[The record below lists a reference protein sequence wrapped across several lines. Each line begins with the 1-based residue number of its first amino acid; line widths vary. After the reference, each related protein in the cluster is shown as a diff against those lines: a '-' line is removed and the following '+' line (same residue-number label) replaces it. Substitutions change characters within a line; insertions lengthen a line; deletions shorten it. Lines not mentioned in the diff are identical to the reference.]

1 MVEGL
6 QLLLL
11 SQPAPP
17 VRTPGLDGV
26 DSLHIRSRAMRSIA
40 VLTAAVLAAVVSPAN
55 AEKLKLR
62 CESPLVPSAS
72 STLYIDEVNGR
83 ITQIWDSTGYEET
96 SPATFKD
103 GVWRWVGWRSEES
116 GWASNVGLDR
126 RTGEIVGVYP
136 SGEIFGPIGP
146 ICR

>member
-1 MVEGL
+1 MTE
-6 QLLLL
+6 LLLL

-40 VLTAAVLAAVVSPAN
+40 ALTAAVLAAVVSPAN

-83 ITQIWDSTGYEET
+83 ITQMRDSTGYEET

-103 GVWRWVGWRSEES
+103 GVWRWVGWRYQES
-116 GWASNVGLDR
+116 IQATDISLDR
-126 RTGEIVGVYP
+126 RTGEIFGAIQVGSESLLP
-136 SGEIFGPIGP
+136 LGPF
-146 ICR
+146 CH

>member
-83 ITQIWDSTGYEET
+83 ITQIWDRNGYEET

-103 GVWRWVGWRSEES
+103 GVWRWVGWRSQES
-116 GWASNVGLDR
+116 DWASNVGLDH
-126 RTGEIVGVYP
+126 RTGEIVGVKP
-136 SGEIFGPIGP
+136 SGELFGPIGP

>member
-17 VRTPGLDGV
+17 LRTPGLDGV
-26 DSLHIRSRAMRSIA
+26 DSLHIRARAMRSIA
-40 VLTAAVLAAVVSPAN
+40 VLTAAVLATVVSPAN

-83 ITQIWDSTGYEET
+83 ITQIWDRNGYEET

-103 GVWRWVGWRSEES
+103 GVWRWVGWRAEES
-116 GWASNVGLDR
+116 GWASNVGRER
-126 RTGEIVGVYP
+126 RTGEIVGVYLT
-136 SGEIFGPIGP
+136 GEIFGPIGP